1 MTLVLSRIEG
11 PIGTLILNHD
21 AKRNILSEALTEAM
35 FQVLEDFRARRL
47 RVVILRAAP
56 GVKIWSAGHDVKE
69 LPLTRRDPLAWND
82 PLRRII
88 RQITEFP
95 APIIAQIEGTVWGG
109 GCELAVSCDITVA
122 TPEVTFAITPAKLG
136 IPYNMTGL
144 LNFMNAV
151 PLPLLK
157 EMAFGAQPVTAARL
171 KDASVLNHLV
181 PAEVIDGFVHDL
193 ATRIAANA
201 PLSVTAMKESLRI
214 LASAHTIPPEG
225 FERLQGL
232 RRQVWDSQDYQEGL
246 GAFLEKRKPE
256 FIGA

>member
-1 MTLVLSRIEG
+1 MTLVQQRIEG
-11 PIGTLILNHD
+11 PVGTLVLDHD

-35 FQVLEDFRARRL
+35 FHALEDFRARRM
-47 RVVILRAAP
+47 RVVILRAKP
-56 GVKIWSAGHDVKE
+56 GVKIWSAGHDVRE

-95 APIIAQIEGTVWGG
+95 APIIAQIEGSVWGG

-157 EMAFGAQPVTAARL
+157 EMAFSAQPVAADRL
-171 KDASVLNHLV
+171 RDAFVLNHVV
-181 PAEVIDGFVHDL
+181 PVGEIDAFVRDL
-193 ATRIAANA
+193 AFKIAANA
-201 PLSVTAMKESLRI
+201 PLSVTAMKESMRI

-225 FERLQGL
+225 FERLQNL
-232 RRQVWDSQDYQEGL
+232 RRQVWDSHDYQEGL
-246 GAFLEKRKPE
+246 GAFLEKRKPD